1 MQKTFY
7 WGVLFAIAMMFL
19 SGLAI
24 WKPVQLGWLT
34 WMFGGFPTARVVHF
48 FFMSAIVAFML
59 VHVRWW
65 RWCRKTLQAMVLGR
79 APAMGGHAP

>member
-1 MQKTFY
+1 
-7 WGVLFAIAMMFL
+7 
-19 SGLAI
+19 LAI

-59 VHVRWW
+59 VHVALVALVP
-65 RWCRKTLQAMVLGR
+65 KTLQAMVLGR
-79 APAMGGHAP
+79 ATGHGGHAP